1 MGTLE
6 KEFVVVIVQLLGCV
20 QLLATPQ
27 PAARQASLSF
37 TISQNLLK
45 FMSIESVMPFYHL
58 ILCHLLLLLPSVFPS
73 IRVFSNELAVLIRWP
88 NYWSFSFNIGPS
100 NVYSGLI
107 SLGLTGLISL
117 LSKGLSKVLFNTTVQ
132 KHQFSAFFMV
142 QLLHPYMT
150 TGKTMALIIR
160 TFISKVMSLLFNT
173 VSRFFIAFL
182 PRSKC
187 LYILWLQSPYAV
199 ILEPKKVYPCI
210 HCSPI
215 YFP

>member
-1 MGTLE
+1 M
-6 KEFVVVIVQLLGCV
+6 IVQLLGCV
-20 QLLATPQ
+20 QLLATPR

-45 FMSIESVMPFYHL
+45 FMSIESVMPSYHL

-187 LYILWLQSPYAV
+187 LYILWLQSPSAV
-199 ILEPKKVYPCI
+199 ILEPKKIKSVTVSI
-210 HCSPI
+210 VFPI
-215 YFP
+215 YLP

>member
-1 MGTLE
+1 
-6 KEFVVVIVQLLGCV
+6 
-20 QLLATPQ
+20 
-27 PAARQASLSF
+27 
-37 TISQNLLK
+37 
-45 FMSIESVMPFYHL
+45 MPSYHL

-107 SLGLTGLISL
+107 SLRIDWFDLLAVQGTLKSL
-117 LSKGLSKVLFNTTVQ
+117 FQHHSSKTSILQ
-132 KHQFSAFFMV
+132 CSAFFMV

-150 TGKTMALIIR
+150 TGKTMALIIL

-187 LYILWLQSPYAV
+187 LYILWLQSPSAV
-199 ILEPKKVYPCI
+199 ILEPKKIKSFTVSI
-210 HCSPI
+210 VFPI
-215 YFP
+215 YLP